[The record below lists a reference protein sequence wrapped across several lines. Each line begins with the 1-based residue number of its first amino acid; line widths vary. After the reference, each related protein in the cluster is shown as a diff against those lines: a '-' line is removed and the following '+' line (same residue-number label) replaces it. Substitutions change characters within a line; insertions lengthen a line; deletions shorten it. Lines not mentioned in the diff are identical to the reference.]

1 MTNDHRRLAM
11 IYAGHV
17 TYSIEYVPRCQIR
30 PDPYLCFVVWS
41 HGKRSPTLDEAYAL
55 LWR

>member
-1 MTNDHRRLAM
+1 MTNGERRLAM

-17 TYSIEYVPRCQIR
+17 TYSIEYVPRSRIR

-41 HGKRSPTLDEAYAL
+41 RGKRSPTADEALAL
-55 LWR
+55 AWR